1 MRYHTRWTTAVLA
14 AALSVL
20 VLGPAA
26 SADPGAS
33 EFSLDRAGAA
43 YADVGLVLLTGPPIE
58 EGCVGEGWSLVDTHT
73 VTTPSGLWKEFQMPD
88 ERLWLYE
95 AESLGALLSA
105 NCGAIA
111 RGEAPPIPLL
121 ASGTGSTTKL
131 EHWDGDTVRLIY
143 QTRGTVTDAE
153 GHEWSIQARW
163 HTDVTFREDG
173 PPIIRHDDEVIRLR

>member
-1 MRYHTRWTTAVLA
+1 MRYHTRWTAAALA
-14 AALSVL
+14 AAMSVL

-26 SADPGAS
+26 SADPGVS
-33 EFSLDRAGAA
+33 EFFQDGALAA
-43 YADVGLVLLTGPPIE
+43 YEDDGLVLLQGPPLE
-58 EGCVGEGWSLVDTHT
+58 EGCFDQGVPLVDTHT
-73 VTTPSGLWKEFQMPD
+73 VTNPSGKLKEFQIYD
-88 ERLWLYE
+88 DRIWLFE

-121 ASGTGSTTKL
+121 ASGTGSTTNL
-131 EHWDGDTVRLIY
+131 EHWDGDTVRFIY

-163 HTDVTFREDG
+163 HADVTFREDG
-173 PPIIRHDDEVIRLR
+173 PPIIRHEDEVIRLR